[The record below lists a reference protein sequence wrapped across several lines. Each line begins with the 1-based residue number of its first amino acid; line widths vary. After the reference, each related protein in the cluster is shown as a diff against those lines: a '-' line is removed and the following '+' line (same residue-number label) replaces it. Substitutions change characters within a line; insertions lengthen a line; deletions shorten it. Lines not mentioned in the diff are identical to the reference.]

1 MALAVLIFSEGFDIG
16 QLKTPEFRYLNY
28 WILVWDYVN
37 MYLFF
42 FRDLMVF
49 VAVVLLLL
57 LFKITV
63 SFRFRFGRRTRTRRA
78 FKGWKGTGTHLILI
92 YKKKMKISERKFPL
106 AGLLFP
112 LVVISH
118 GTFKSLDKSW
128 NFSRLESLTSTHSLQ
143 TDRINQ
149 TAMHGAVVV
158 VTMRCTLWV
167 FG

>member
-1 MALAVLIFSEGFDIG
+1 M
-16 QLKTPEFRYLNY
+16 
-28 WILVWDYVN
+28 VWDYGN
-37 MYLFF
+37 TYLFF
-42 FRDLMVF
+42 FADLMVF

-57 LFKITV
+57 LFEITV

-92 YKKKMKISERKFPL
+92 YKKKMKISYERKFPL

-128 NFSRLESLTSTHSLQ
+128 NFSRLESLTKGQLISKA
-143 TDRINQ
+143 NFK
-149 TAMHGAVVV
+149 
-158 VTMRCTLWV
+158 V
-167 FG
+167 FIWTKKQWKYFCISAQAFKSSWIKKI

>member
-1 MALAVLIFSEGFDIG
+1 MDCNKKFAYVG
-16 QLKTPEFRYLNY
+16 QQKNPWMTIPKLLL
-28 WILVWDYVN
+28 LVWDYVN

-42 FRDLMVF
+42 FGRDLMVF
-49 VAVVLLLL
+49 VDIVLLLL
-57 LFKITV
+57 LFEITV

-92 YKKKMKISERKFPL
+92 YKKKMKISYERKFPL

-128 NFSRLESLTSTHSLQ
+128 NFSRLESLTKSQLISEW
-143 TDRINQ
+143 NF
-149 TAMHGAVVV
+149 G
-158 VTMRCTLWV
+158 V
-167 FG
+167 FESPK